1 MSQQQK
7 MRTATLRRCG
17 PEVVLN
23 PGIATLVAD
32 PVRSSLQSS
41 GCPPARMMRR
51 ANARIRPTPSV
62 HLRPPDN
69 LYTLPSASGIRGSRM
84 PVSEGNA
91 AVSAAAPTDLVS
103 RIAAGDRR
111 AEQEFVRSYERGVRA
126 LVRRHCRP
134 NDPIVDD
141 LAQDVLAR
149 VLERLR
155 AGAIREASALPAY
168 VQATIVYTTSAEYR
182 SRRNTESAATIEDM
196 PALDNP
202 VERLGSEQLAGLL
215 RKLLAQ
221 LPVARDRE
229 ILVRFYLEEQDKDEV
244 CRGLGIDAS
253 HFHRVVFRARERF
266 RALLDGAGIGET

>member
-1 MSQQQK
+1 MSV
-7 MRTATLRRCG
+7 G
-17 PEVVLN
+17 
-23 PGIATLVAD
+23 
-32 PVRSSLQSS
+32 
-41 GCPPARMMRR
+41 
-51 ANARIRPTPSV
+51 
-62 HLRPPDN
+62 
-69 LYTLPSASGIRGSRM
+69 
-84 PVSEGNA
+84 EGHA
-91 AVSAAAPTDLVS
+91 AVSVAAPTDLVA

-155 AGAIREASALPAY
+155 AGAIRDPAALPAY
-168 VQATIVYTTSAEYR
+168 VQATIVYATSAEYR
-182 SRRNTESAATIEDM
+182 SRRATEPAALIDDL
-196 PALDNP
+196 PSDDNP
-202 VERLGSEQLAGLL
+202 SERASSNQLAGLL
-215 RKLLAQ
+215 RSLLAQ